1 MKEDVGFFGKIPRDG
16 ISRECFE
23 RLLKC
28 VLLLEVDILLLYVLG
43 ITWFVVVQVLA
54 GIVLLIL
61 ILIELISL
69 AIHTKE
75 LLEYEQETRENSA
88 IVGAP
93 KASKIWL
100 TIFWVRMSVVVLFL
114 LMVGMGIINLT
125 TVLSMQLEEHKIG
138 RAHV

>member
-54 GIVLLIL
+54 
-61 ILIELISL
+61 
-69 AIHTKE
+69 
-75 LLEYEQETRENSA
+75 
-88 IVGAP
+88 
-93 KASKIWL
+93 
-100 TIFWVRMSVVVLFL
+100 
-114 LMVGMGIINLT
+114 
-125 TVLSMQLEEHKIG
+125 
-138 RAHV
+138 